1 MGDQMEYYVVESMLW
16 LWYPYV
22 GVGTR
27 GGCMGGSEL
36 AGGSPRRGGRALR
49 PLACALISTEA
60 GIYAI

>member
-36 AGGSPRRGGRALR
+36 AGGSPRRTAPFPWDEPYDLS
-49 PLACALISTEA
+49 PAP
-60 GIYAI
+60 